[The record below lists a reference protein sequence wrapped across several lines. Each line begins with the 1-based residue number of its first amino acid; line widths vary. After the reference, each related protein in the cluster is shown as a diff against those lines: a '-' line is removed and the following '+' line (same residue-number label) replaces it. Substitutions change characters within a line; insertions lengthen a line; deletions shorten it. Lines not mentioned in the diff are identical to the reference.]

1 MLTAR
6 WTNWSGSVVCQ
17 PREIARPTSEAAVLE
32 LIGAAAATERTV
44 RVTGTGHS
52 FTPLCATD
60 DVLVSLD
67 DLQGLISID
76 PVASTAM
83 LWAGTKIARATELL
97 LEQGWS
103 LENQG
108 DVDVQSL
115 AGAVSTG
122 THGTGPG
129 LGSLSTQVAALRIAT
144 ADGRLLDVS
153 PAADANTFRAACVS
167 LGMLGVITA
176 VTLRVLPAYRLHE
189 RLWQIPID
197 GCLAELPEHI
207 AAHRH
212 FEFFWYPTT
221 DLAHMKALDPTDEEP
236 ATVAGRE
243 GERIDFSGRIFPTV
257 RERRFNEIEFALPAA
272 AGPECFAD
280 VRKLMREQFA
290 DVTWPVEYRTLAADA
305 IWLSP
310 AYGRETVTIS
320 VHDSAERPFARFF
333 AAVEAIFRRYD
344 GRPHWGKIHSL
355 GAAELRE
362 LYPRWDDAMAVRR
375 RIDPVGCFLN
385 EHLRRVVGD
394 T

>member
-1 MLTAR
+1 M
-6 WTNWSGSVVCQ
+6 
-17 PREIARPTSEAAVLE
+17 LE
-32 LIGAAAATERTV
+32 LIAAAAEADRTL

-67 DLQGLISID
+67 DLQGLIEID
-76 PVASTAM
+76 SSSSTAT

-97 LEQGWS
+97 LEHGWS

-129 LGSLSTQVAALRIAT
+129 LGSLSTQVAGLRIAT
-144 ADGRLLDVS
+144 SAGRIVDCS
-153 PAADANTFRAACVS
+153 QAADAETFHTAQVS

-189 RLWQIPID
+189 RLWQVPID
-197 GCLAELPEHI
+197 ECLAELPAHI

-236 ATVAGRE
+236 TTVADRP

-257 RERRFNEIEFALPAA
+257 RERRFNEIEYAIPAA
-272 AGPECFAD
+272 AGPECFAEI
-280 VRKLMREQFA
+280 RRLMRDEFA
-290 DVTWPVEYRTLAADA
+290 DVTFPVEYRTLSADDV
-305 IWLSP
+305 WLSP
-310 AYGRETVTIS
+310 AFGRETVTLS
-320 VHDSAERPFARFF
+320 VHEDAARPFAKFF
-333 AAVEAIFRRYD
+333 AAVEAVFRRYD
-344 GRPHWGKIHSL
+344 GRPHWGKIHTL
-355 GAAELRE
+355 TAHQLRP
-362 LYPRWDDAMAVRR
+362 LYPQWDAAMAVRR
-375 RIDPVGCFLN
+375 RFDPAGRFLN
-385 EHLRRVVGD
+385 EHLRRVLGED
-394 T
+394 